1 MTASA
6 AFLIVARCRG
16 HAACCDVFRIPTFIA
31 LALLASVSCN
41 RSASAPEPVAP
52 VQHVAPRAPSAEPA
66 AAVAA
71 EPTPPP
77 PPKEAVP
84 DAPEA
89 PTAAPTEPEKPP
101 IGSPAAA
108 EAPKP
113 NATKVKKRSGRT
125 REIQRTPGNTACIEM
140 YGTCTPPPD
149 QICTSSVLYVD
160 CGQRAQ
166 LPSSGE
172 WVHCVCD

>member
-6 AFLIVARCRG
+6 ARVARCRV
-16 HAACCDVFRIPTFIA
+16 HAACCDVLRIPTLIA
-31 LALLASVSCN
+31 LALLAAVGCN

-66 AAVAA
+66 APVAA

-77 PPKEAVP
+77 KEAIV

-89 PTAAPTEPEKPP
+89 PTTAPTEPEKPP
-101 IGSPAAA
+101 IGAPAAA

-113 NATKVKKRSGRT
+113 SAKKRAGRT
-125 REIQRTPGNTACIEM
+125 REIQRTPGNSACIEM
-140 YGTCTPPPD
+140 YGVCTPPPD
-149 QICTSSVLYVD
+149 QICTSSALYVD

-166 LPSSGE
+166 VPSSGE
-172 WVHCVCD
+172 WVHCVCN